1 MNHGT
6 EENSPRTNAEAAE
19 PLRVET
25 PGTAPPRRRQ
35 PHRLLRSRWLWAA
48 AAGWAASNLWVV
60 LASPSRLP
68 FDWPARAGQS
78 SLEILAEVNIALA
91 QILLLMGVVYLLT
104 RHRPD
109 PHLAARAPERRQA
122 LRETLGLFSYGLL
135 GMVGGYVLAQVF
147 GWHPFGLHLAG
158 TIFGTH
164 DQLAPGEVLTWAGY
178 NLVVYAVIPL
188 LYFRRRYSATAL
200 GLKSTAPRN
209 DLLVI
214 LVVLGLETCFQ
225 IVYLQ
230 PASLGLPLNQLL
242 PGAAL
247 TFFLYMAGAVLP
259 AMVFIYA
266 ILLPRIL
273 RLTGSAVA
281 TVLLGGLTYAGLH
294 FWDAWAVFTSP
305 ESTVLS
311 VIFLIFTYLG
321 PGMLKSFLTLRTGNA
336 WVHVWAYHA
345 FAPHTLIDTP
355 HIVEVFRLK

>member
-1 MNHGT
+1 M
-6 EENSPRTNAEAAE
+6 
-19 PLRVET
+19 
-25 PGTAPPRRRQ
+25 
-35 PHRLLRSRWLWAA
+35 A
-48 AAGWAASNLWVV
+48 AAGWFAANLWVA
-60 LASPSRLP
+60 LTSPSNLP

-78 SLEILAEVNIALA
+78 SLQILAEVNLALA

-104 RHRPD
+104 RRRPD
-109 PHLAARAPERRQA
+109 PQLTARAPERRQA
-122 LRETLGLFSYGLL
+122 LRETLGLLSYGLAGL
-135 GMVGGYVLAQVF
+135 AGGYFLPGAY

-164 DQLAPGEVLTWAGY
+164 DQLAVAEVLTWAGY
-178 NLVVYAVIPL
+178 NLMVYAVIPL
-188 LYFRRRYSATAL
+188 LYFRRSYSATAL

-209 DLLVI
+209 DFLVI
-214 LVVLGLETCFQ
+214 IVVLALETCFQ
-225 IVYLQ
+225 IYALQ

-247 TFFLYMAGAVLP
+247 TFVLYLAGAVLP

-266 ILLPRIL
+266 ILLPRLL

-294 FWDAWAVFTSP
+294 LWDAWAVFTSP